1 MVKGLSNNG
10 SNCFINTC
18 LQVLLQTHQL
28 NFLHSCSVNNNHETD
43 IFVLDAWKDLVSEYN
58 NQKIS
63 VVNPGL
69 FIRIIRRCAKIKGN
83 QMWITKDAIDLG
95 SDILRNIVFHEIA
108 HAVYG
113 TQHDESCP
121 LMCSTLD
128 ENAVLNKEDCLK
140 HLLKYQPS
148 EENSSLEGFDLIDH
162 LERRQLLEEQ
172 F

>member
-1 MVKGLSNNG
+1 MNDGVYKLRRQVIDS
-10 SNCFINTC
+10 INEAKRGGVNLPWIAVRVGEQTAKHKN
-18 LQVLLQTHQL
+18 VL
-28 NFLHSCSVNNNHETD
+28 
-43 IFVLDAWKDLVSEYN
+43 
-58 NQKIS
+58 
-63 VVNPGL
+63 G
-69 FIRIIRRCAKIKGN
+69 CAKIKGN

-121 LMCSTLD
+121 LMCSALNED
-128 ENAVLNKEDCLK
+128 AVLNKEDCLK

>member
-1 MVKGLSNNG
+1 MCEDQRESNVD
-10 SNCFINTC
+10 S
-18 LQVLLQTHQL
+18 
-28 NFLHSCSVNNNHETD
+28 
-43 IFVLDAWKDLVSEYN
+43 
-58 NQKIS
+58 
-63 VVNPGL
+63 
-69 FIRIIRRCAKIKGN
+69 
-83 QMWITKDAIDLG
+83 KDAIDLG

-121 LMCSTLD
+121 LMCSALNED
-128 ENAVLNKEDCLK
+128 AVLNKEDCLK